1 MSSNATMLSKFGF
14 NPDITWT
21 HIFMF
26 LFMDP
31 LKSIKLRPTVFFTIF
46 LLLFTLS
53 VDGSADSIDRPV
65 KVPEVEINKVSEI
78 KELTLLVKRQSEMI
92 DEQSGYNNVLV
103 SKTKEQGQKLK
114 EAIVVIDKLTLA
126 NRQLGEKVKAL
137 ERRLREAETSLQE
150 SERLANVIF
159 N

>member
-14 NPDITWT
+14 NSDITWT

-78 KELTLLVKRQSEMI
+78 DKLTLLVKRQSAMI
-92 DEQSGYNNVLV
+92 AKQTGYADKLA
-103 SKTKEQGQKLK
+103 SITEEQGQKLK
-114 EAIVVIDKLTLA
+114 EAVLVIDKLTLA

-137 ERRLREAETSLQE
+137 ERRLVEAETSLQE